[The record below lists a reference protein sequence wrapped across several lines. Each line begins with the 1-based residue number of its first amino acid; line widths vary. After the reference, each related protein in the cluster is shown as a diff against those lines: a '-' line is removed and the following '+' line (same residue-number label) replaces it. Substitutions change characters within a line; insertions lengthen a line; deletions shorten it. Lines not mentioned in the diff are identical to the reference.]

1 MSALASGSGR
11 AARGRRKLSIVL
23 ASLGGLGL
31 GGVVAGSVGVAQG
44 TALSARTLLLAPPFV
59 VPNGP
64 SAQPSISA
72 NGEFVAFASSASN
85 LTGSPGAAGA
95 SGAPA
100 AEEIYVDD
108 DAGESVR
115 LVSASAAGAP
125 ANGSSSGP
133 SISGNGQTVA
143 FVSTA
148 SNLVGGVAK
157 GIENIYV
164 ETVGGPPVLVSVGV
178 GGSATDGNS
187 YQPTISAN
195 GRFVVFTSTADDLVA
210 GDDND
215 KPDVFERDLAR
226 GITRRVSV
234 ASHGGQADGPSSN
247 ASVSGDGRYVTFAS
261 TSSNLVGH
269 QATAAEEVYVHDTAS
284 NLTNVI
290 SVSSSG
296 RRQNAA
302 VASPFTQV
310 SSISGDGRYV
320 AFDSDATNLTRGGSN
335 EHTNVYVRDR
345 TLRRTALVSVSST
358 GGEGDNDSFSPAI
371 SPDGHFV
378 IFDSLADD
386 LAPDAAAGSNV
397 YLRDLGQSETTTVDV
412 TADSRARDPELGSSL
427 LQQPVVAANGQ
438 FAVFESGADNL
449 VSSASNGVENLY
461 VRALAAPQT
470 IAATL
475 PPAVS
480 SSRPAVVFHADDPF
494 ASLALCEIDSK
505 RLICPLG
512 RYRLPRLKRGEHRLS
527 VAAGGAGMLFDP
539 TPIVTHFR
547 VG

>member
-1 MSALASGSGR
+1 MLA
-11 AARGRRKLSIVL
+11 IML
-23 ASLGGLGL
+23 AGVGGLGL
-31 GGVVAGSVGVAQG
+31 GGVVAGGVGVAQG

-64 SAQPSISA
+64 SADPSISA
-72 NGEFVAFASSASN
+72 SGEFVAFASSASN
-85 LTGSPGAAGA
+85 LTGSPGVA
-95 SGAPA
+95 SAA
-100 AEEIYVDD
+100 AEEVYVDD

-115 LVSASAAGAP
+115 LASATAAGVP
-125 ANGSSSGP
+125 ANGSSNAP
-133 SISGNGQTVA
+133 SISGNGQAVA

-157 GIENIYV
+157 GIQNIYAA
-164 ETVGGPPVLVSVGV
+164 TVGGPPVLVSVGV

-187 YQPTISAN
+187 YQPAISAN
-195 GRFVVFTSTADDLVA
+195 GRFVIFTSTADDLVA

-215 KPDVFERDLAR
+215 KPDVFERDLAT

-247 ASVSGDGRYVTFAS
+247 GAVSGDGRFVTFAS
-261 TSSNLVGH
+261 TSSDLVGH
-269 QATAAEEVYVHDTAS
+269 QKTAAEEVYVHDTAS

-290 SVSSSG
+290 SASSG
-296 RRQNAA
+296 GRRENAA

-320 AFDSDATNLTRGGSN
+320 AFDSDATNLAKGGSN
-335 EHTNVYVRDR
+335 GHTNVYVRDR
-345 TLRRTALVSVSST
+345 TLRRTTLVSVSST
-358 GGEGDNDSFSPAI
+358 GGAGDDDSFSPEI

-386 LAPDAAAGSNV
+386 LAPDAAPGSNV
-397 YLRDLGQSETTTVDV
+397 YLRDLGHGETTTVDV
-412 TADSRARDPELGSSL
+412 SADSRARGAELGSAL
-427 LQQPVVAANGQ
+427 LQQPVVSANGL
-438 FAVFESGADNL
+438 FAVFESGADDL
-449 VSSASNGVENLY
+449 VSSASNGVENVY

-470 IAATL
+470 IAATP

-480 SSRPAVVFHADDPF
+480 SSRPTVVFHADDPF
-494 ASLALCEIDSK
+494 ASLALCQIDSK
-505 RLICPLG
+505 RVICPLG
-512 RYRLPRLKRGEHRLS
+512 RYRLPHLGKGEHRLS